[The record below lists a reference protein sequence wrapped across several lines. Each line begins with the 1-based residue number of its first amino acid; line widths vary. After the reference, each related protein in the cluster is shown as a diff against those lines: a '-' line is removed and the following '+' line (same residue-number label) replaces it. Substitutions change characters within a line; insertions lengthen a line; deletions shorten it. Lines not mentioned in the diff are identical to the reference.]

1 MKPTTAI
8 TIVRYPGASQAA
20 IFGLQEMFLLANS
33 TSQQQ
38 QYNHHFE
45 CNIVEHGELTAQA
58 SCLQAVIVPPSINH
72 DYYLSPTPELL
83 QWLKLQ
89 HKQGCVVSSACAG
102 AFILAK
108 ANLLNQ
114 RPVTT
119 HWALAADFA
128 KRFPDCLLRSE
139 QIIINDGDI
148 ITAGGLM
155 SWVDLG
161 LELVAQ
167 YTRPSIMRQL
177 GKSLVVDTGPREQR
191 YYQSFNPNFEHGDND
206 IIKVQHFIQSHYQQ
220 NINVA
225 LLCEQCFLTE
235 RTLLRRFVKATGL
248 KPIQYLQKLRVQKAC
263 ELLETS
269 PQSTEAIA
277 QQVGYEDAGA
287 FRKVFIKIIGLSP
300 RDFRRRFTK

>member
-1 MKPTTAI
+1 MTDTTSI
-8 TIVRYPGASQAA
+8 CIIRYPGASQAA
-20 IFGLQEMFLLANS
+20 IFGLEEMFLLANI
-33 TSQQQ
+33 TAQQQ
-38 QYNHHFE
+38 HSAHKFE
-45 CNIVEHGELTAQA
+45 SKIIEHNALSEHTFKPQVA
-58 SCLQAVIVPPSINH
+58 IVPPSINH
-72 DYYLSPTPELL
+72 NYYLEPSAPVLV
-83 QWLKLQ
+83 WLKQQ
-89 HKQGCVVSSACAG
+89 HQQGCILASACAG

-108 ANLLNQ
+108 AGLLEQ

-119 HWALAADFA
+119 HWALSEDFSA
-128 KRFPDCLLRSE
+128 RFPNSQLRSAD
-139 QIIINDGDI
+139 ILINDGDI

-167 YTRPSIMRQL
+167 YTQPAIMRQL
-177 GKSLVVDTGPREQR
+177 GKNLVVDTGPREQR
-191 YYQSFNPNFEHGDND
+191 YYQSFNPSFEHGDKD

-263 ELLETS
+263 ELIES
-269 PQSTEAIA
+269 SSIGTEAIA

-300 RDFRRRFTK
+300 RDFRRRFAS